1 MKFFLKKKLEY
12 SILKTIPIKRI
23 QHNMELCRKLLKTF
37 EEYQPKPSDTEIIE
51 AKLGSTETICEKAIS
66 TLKMVYFFKY
76 FYFH

>member
-1 MKFFLKKKLEY
+1 
-12 SILKTIPIKRI
+12 
-23 QHNMELCRKLLKTF
+23 MELCRKLLKTF